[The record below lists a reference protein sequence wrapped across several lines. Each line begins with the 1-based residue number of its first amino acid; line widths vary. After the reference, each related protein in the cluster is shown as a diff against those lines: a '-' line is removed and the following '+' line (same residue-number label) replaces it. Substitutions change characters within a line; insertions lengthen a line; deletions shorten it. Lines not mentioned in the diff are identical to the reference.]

1 MYMGAIRG
9 ESKAG
14 DGRCPPRRLCLIAFS
29 GSPSDYTKNAQGTR
43 RFVTPTESVAA
54 ARSKVAPEM
63 FRAITRTVLFD
74 HTAASSSRKR
84 VDDTSDDVAGSPART
99 DISAHCRASGQR
111 EDQRLKASAR
121 PAPTSTP
128 PPARLKP
135 RRTEGRRTSEDICPA
150 NRA

>member
-1 MYMGAIRG
+1 MGALQG

-14 DGRCPPRRLCLIAFS
+14 GGHCPPRRLCLIAFS
-29 GSPSDYTKNAQGTR
+29 ESPSNSTKNAQGAR
-43 RFVTPTESVAA
+43 RFATPTDRAAA
-54 ARSKVAPEM
+54 ARSNVAPEM
-63 FRAITRTVLFD
+63 FRAITRTLLFD
-74 HTAASSSRKR
+74 QTAASSSMNR
-84 VDDTSDDVAGSPART
+84 VDNTSDDVARSPART

-111 EDQRLKASAR
+111 EDQRFKASAR

-150 NRA
+150 NMA

>member
-29 GSPSDYTKNAQGTR
+29 ESPSDYTKNAQGTR
-43 RFVTPTESVAA
+43 RFVTPTESIAA

-74 HTAASSSRKR
+74 HTAASSSMNR
-84 VDDTSDDVAGSPART
+84 VDDTSDDIARSPAHAPFTVTSICTVAPGARLGRSRDTFAAPPHRPEPNSAPVNSGMPFSTAGAASGSP
-99 DISAHCRASGQR
+99 
-111 EDQRLKASAR
+111 
-121 PAPTSTP
+121 
-128 PPARLKP
+128 
-135 RRTEGRRTSEDICPA
+135 
-150 NRA
+150 